1 MTGFVRPMGGA
12 LALAAMTLAA
22 AAQAYPERPIRSG
35 FYRVAV
41 TTPEIYPQKPIHYI
55 VPFAEGG
62 TSGLVS
68 RRPVRGEDVRSAG
81 FYRAAFAPSEIYP
94 KKPIHYIVPFA
105 PGGPTDIMSRSIAE
119 KIAAAWGHP
128 VVVDNRGGAGG
139 NIGAELV
146 AKSPPD
152 GYTVMIGHVGTHA
165 INVSLYQKINFDPV
179 KDFTPITL
187 VATLPLA
194 LVVHPSVPAKSV
206 QELIA
211 LARMRPGTIN
221 FASAGSGGPTH
232 LAGEVLK
239 SMAHIDIVHVPYKGN
254 AAALTGLVG
263 GEAQMMFSNLL
274 TSMPHV
280 RSGRLRAIAITSI
293 KRSPQAPELPTVAE
307 SGVPGY
313 DVAPWYGILGPAG
326 LPAAIVTQ
334 WNREVARILQL
345 PELKE
350 RFVAQGIDLAPS
362 TPEAFASLI
371 KAEVPRWRKIVEDAG
386 AKVD

>member
-1 MTGFVRPMGGA
+1 MVGRSGSRRLKTFNMKIMARVAGA
-12 LALAAMTLAA
+12 LAIAATPGAA
-22 AAQAYPERPIRSG
+22 PAQ
-35 FYRVAV
+35 
-41 TTPEIYPQKPIHYI
+41 IYPN
-55 VPFAEGG
+55 
-62 TSGLVS
+62 
-68 RRPVRGEDVRSAG
+68 
-81 FYRAAFAPSEIYP
+81 
-94 KKPIHYIVPFA
+94 KPIHYIVPFA
-105 PGGPTDIMSRSIAE
+105 PGGPTDIMSRAIAE
-119 KIAAAWGHP
+119 KVAAAWGQP

-165 INVSLYQKINFDPV
+165 INVSLYKKVSFDPL

-194 LVVHPSVPAKSV
+194 LVLHPGVPARSV

-211 LARMRPGTIN
+211 LARAKPGTLN
-221 FASAGSGGPTH
+221 FASAGNGGPTH

-254 AAALTGLVG
+254 AAGLTALVG
-263 GEAQMMFSNLL
+263 GEVQMMFSNLL

-280 RSGRLRAIAITSI
+280 RSGRLRAVGISSAQ
-293 KRSPQAPELPTVAE
+293 RSPQAPELPTIAE

-326 LPAAIVTQ
+326 LPAAIVVK
-334 WNREVARILQL
+334 WNREVARILRL

-350 RFVAQGIDLAPS
+350 RFNAQGIDLAPS
-362 TPEAFASLI
+362 TPEAFGDLI
-371 KAEVPRWRKIVEDAG
+371 KSEVPKWRKIIKDSG